1 MHVEAPVL
9 PWSSDPRVRVRV
21 SFLGEGKTEGTR
33 TSELRGLGEAWAG
46 PGALRSRGGGG
57 AWGVARGGAW
67 WGVALAGGV
76 AEPVGECRGSAGL
89 GFLLL
94 HQTAPASPPSQE
106 GSFHRSFQWGLCTS
120 CPGSRSPCGP
130 HCGGPFLPPRFS
142 AAVLLTCGISSRTE
156 MLCSA
161 LRGH

>member
-21 SFLGEGKTEGTR
+21 SFLGGGKTEGTR

-46 PGALRSRGGGG
+46 PGAWRSRGGGG
-57 AWGVARGGAW
+57 AWGVAR
-67 WGVALAGGV
+67 AGGV

-94 HQTAPASPPSQE
+94 RQTPPASPPSQE

-130 HCGGPFLPPRFS
+130 HCGGPFLPPGFS

-161 LRGH
+161 LPGH

>member
-1 MHVEAPVL
+1 MHVQARVL

-21 SFLGEGKTEGTR
+21 SFLGGGKTEGTR

-46 PGALRSRGGGG
+46 LGRGG
-57 AWGVARGGAW
+57 AWGVARARAW
-67 WGVALAGGV
+67 RGVALAGGV
-76 AEPVGECRGSAGL
+76 AEPVGECRGSARL

-94 HQTAPASPPSQE
+94 HQTPPASPPSQE

-130 HCGGPFLPPRFS
+130 HCGGPFLPPGFS